1 MKKLFKKVACFTDI
15 HFGMRNNSRMHNDD
29 CETFIKW
36 FIGEAQARGCETCI
50 FLGDWHHHRAQI
62 NVSTLNYT
70 ISNLERLSQA
80 FEQVYMIMGN
90 HDLYYREK
98 REINSLP
105 FGRIWNNI
113 HIVDDVLKDGDVAI
127 VPWLVEN
134 EWKKVVKFKEPY
146 IFGHFELGGFKMNA
160 MVEMPDHGGLGMS
173 HFPNQEHVFTGHF
186 HKRQSKVN
194 VHYIG
199 NAFPHNFADVWD
211 DDRGM
216 MILEWGGKPEY
227 INWPDCPRYTT
238 TDLSTLMDNTE
249 DILKPKTH
257 IKVNLDIDIS
267 YQEANQIKEI
277 YLEKYPIREITLL
290 PNASAE
296 YTENQSI
303 EELEFETVDKVV
315 LNQLQCIK
323 SETIKI
329 DKLVSIYNSL

>member
-1 MKKLFKKVACFTDI
+1 
-15 HFGMRNNSRMHNDD
+15 
-29 CETFIKW
+29 
-36 FIGEAQARGCETCI
+36 
-50 FLGDWHHHRAQI
+50 
-62 NVSTLNYT
+62 
-70 ISNLERLSQA
+70 
-80 FEQVYMIMGN
+80 MIMGN

-290 PNASAE
+290 PNTSAE